1 MESKCLTTKNILL
14 ILWVM
19 SKVSNDALECFNK
32 SLKEV
37 MNESGFHEAIVD
49 TTGDELDYSVLTTI
63 GFTGRVHG
71 YLMLQ
76 SDLNSANNFV
86 KILASYIGMDEIDD
100 KFGDF
105 HKSTFCEIVNQ
116 ISGRTTIHLADIGL
130 DSDITPPS
138 IIVGSSI
145 YSSISDFDTS
155 KTFYIKDNFG
165 TFKIFVGINIT

>member
-1 MESKCLTTKNILL
+1 
-14 ILWVM
+14 M
-19 SKVSNDALECFNK
+19 SKISDEALMCFNK
-32 SLKEV
+32 SIIEI
-37 MNESGFHEAIVD
+37 MNETGFHEAKV
-49 TTGDELDYSVLTTI
+49 ELDGEEKDYSVLTTI

-76 SDLNSANNFV
+76 ADLETANNFV
-86 KILASYIGMDEIDD
+86 KILADYVGMDEIDE

-116 ISGRTTIHLADIGL
+116 ISGRSTIHLSNIGL

-145 YSSISDFDTS
+145 YSSISDFDAS
-155 KTFYIKDNFG
+155 KTFFLKDEFG